1 MIARFGL
8 AVWSVLVLVW
18 LVAPVA
24 IVVPM
29 SFSAGTGVSFPPQGF
44 SLQWHERLFTDE
56 SWLEALR
63 TSAVVALSSSLLAV
77 IAGTLLAHTVA
88 RRPGRLSNSLRSL
101 SMGPMVVPT
110 IVLSVAIYLLWAA
123 IGIIGTLPGLIIAHA
138 TVALPFVLMIMVN
151 AVGAVDPRIEQAAA
165 SLGANRPTVLL
176 RVLLP
181 TLLPHLAVAW
191 LFAFIVSFDE
201 VVISSFI
208 AGANTTVPVKMFTTL
223 RNQIDPTIT
232 AISTLLIVA
241 TIAAGLIAAAVLKRR
256 LLSVVGASN

>member
-1 MIARFGL
+1 MIGRIAL
-8 AVWSVLVLVW
+8 AVWSVIVLIW
-18 LVAPVA
+18 LIAPVA

-29 SFSAGTGVSFPPQGF
+29 SFSGGRGVSFPPEGF
-44 SLQWHERLFTDE
+44 SLQWYERLFTDE
-56 SWLEALR
+56 SWMQALQ
-63 TSAVVALSSSLLAV
+63 TSAVVALFASLLAV
-77 IAGTLLAHTVA
+77 VSGSLLAHSVA
-88 RRPGRLSNSLRSL
+88 RRPGRFSRLLRGI

-110 IVLSVAIYLLWAA
+110 IVLSVAIYLFWAKLDL
-123 IGIIGTLPGLIIAHA
+123 IGTLPGLILAHA

-151 AVGAVDPRIEQAAA
+151 AVASVDPRIEQAAA
-165 SLGANRPTVLL
+165 SLGARRATVLT

-181 TLLPHLAVAW
+181 TLAPHLAVSW

-241 TIAAGLIAAAVLKRR
+241 TVLGGVVAAAVLRRR
-256 LLSVVGASN
+256 LLTVVGAGS